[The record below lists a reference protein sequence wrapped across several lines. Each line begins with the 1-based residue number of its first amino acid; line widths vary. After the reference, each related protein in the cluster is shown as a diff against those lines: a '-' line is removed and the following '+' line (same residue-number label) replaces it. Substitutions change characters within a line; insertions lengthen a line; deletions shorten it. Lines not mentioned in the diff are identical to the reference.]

1 MLNMK
6 SLSLTI
12 QTLWMAKVKVFFK
25 ADRQTGQKLD
35 IALKFHFEDIK
46 ARNPR

>member
-12 QTLWMAKVKVFFK
+12 QTLWMAKVKVFS
-25 ADRQTGQKLD
+25 RQPDKQAKKLD
-35 IALKFHFEDIK
+35 IALKFHLEDKK